1 MTKRGRCGVNFS
13 KLCNR
18 QELLNLLRLFHH
30 FTDDEDDDED
40 DDDDDEDDEEDD
52 EDGGR
57 DEKRKCTL
65 DALTMVS
72 LFRKRQL

>member
-30 FTDDEDDDED
+30 FTDDEDDDD
-40 DDDDDEDDEEDD
+40 DGGDEDD
-52 EDGGR
+52 DGGR
-57 DEKRKCTL
+57 DEKRKYTL

-72 LFRKRQL
+72 LFRKRKL

>member
-30 FTDDEDDDED
+30 FTDDEDDEED
-40 DDDDDEDDEEDD
+40 DD
-52 EDGGR
+52 DGGR
-57 DEKRKCTL
+57 DEKRKDTL
-65 DALTMVS
+65 DALTLVS

>member
-30 FTDDEDDDED
+30 FTDDEDDEED
-40 DDDDDEDDEEDD
+40 DD
-52 EDGGR
+52 DGGR
-57 DEKRKCTL
+57 DEKRKYTL

-72 LFRKRQL
+72 LFRKRKL

>member
-30 FTDDEDDDED
+30 FTDDEDDEED
-40 DDDDDEDDEEDD
+40 DDDGDDDD

-57 DEKRKCTL
+57 DEKRKYTL

-72 LFRKRQL
+72 LFRKRKL

>member
-30 FTDDEDDDED
+30 FTDDEDGGEDGGDED
-40 DDDDDEDDEEDD
+40 DDD

-57 DEKRKCTL
+57 DEKGKYTF
-65 DALTMVS
+65 DALTLVS
-72 LFRKRQL
+72 LFRKRKL

>member
-30 FTDDEDDDED
+30 FTDDEDYGDDG
-40 DDDDDEDDEEDD
+40 DEVDEYDEVGEDD

-57 DEKRKCTL
+57 NEKRKYTL

-72 LFRKRQL
+72 L

>member
-30 FTDDEDDDED
+30 FTDDEDDEED
-40 DDDDDEDDEEDD
+40 DD
-52 EDGGR
+52 DGGR
-57 DEKRKCTL
+57 DEKRKYTL
-65 DALTMVS
+65 DALTLVS
-72 LFRKRQL
+72 LFIKRKL

>member
-30 FTDDEDDDED
+30 FTDDEDDEED
-40 DDDDDEDDEEDD
+40 DD
-52 EDGGR
+52 DGGR
-57 DEKRKCTL
+57 DEKRKYTL
-65 DALTMVS
+65 DALTLVS